1 MYDAAGRRVVVQLQL
16 REDQDPGRGHLGV
29 CDDLEGHT
37 HAVTCAVQL
46 ADGRV
51 CSSSY
56 VETIKIWDVR
66 SGACVM
72 TLKGHNCEQCCTAGR
87 WAGVQQHQLRK
98 DDQEKGAEQRDVC
111 ENVDGTFCL
120 GVLCDSTRRWGCVQ
134 WKKKKR
140 E

>member
-51 CSSSY
+51 SSSSY
-56 VETIKIWDVR
+56 VGTIKIWDAR

-72 TLKGHNCEQCCTAGR
+72 TLNEHNSEQYLLYSWQMGGCAAAAT
-87 WAGVQQHQLRK
+87 
-98 DDQEKGAEQRDVC
+98 
-111 ENVDGTFCL
+111 
-120 GVLCDSTRRWGCVQ
+120 TRRSRKGT
-134 WKKKKR
+134 
-140 E
+140 